1 VRQDEVV
8 TDTVGR
14 TGEGTAT
21 SEVRPNYQLADR
33 YRAETGRVF
42 VSGLQA
48 IARLPVDLLRIDRRN
63 GLNTAAFISGYQG
76 SPVGMF
82 GEEVERAASTV
93 PDLPIRHVPGV
104 NEELGAT
111 AVMGSQLAVTLP
123 DCQYDGILGMWYA
136 KAPGLDRAGDAIR
149 HAVFASTAPHGGV
162 VAVVGDDPAA
172 KSSTLPSSSDA
183 TMVDLHMPVLFPGDV
198 QEALDLAR
206 HAAFLSRACGL
217 WSGLKVVTPVADG
230 NGTVDCSLDRIVPVL
245 PMIEIDGKPFQPHP
259 NGRLIAPYSVEM
271 EREFFEVRTDLAR
284 QYAALND
291 LNRVTVRSGDDW
303 IGIAASGHT
312 YHEVREA
319 LTLLGFATDQA
330 LQDAGIRL
338 VQLLAPITL
347 DKYVLREFAD
357 GLSDV
362 FVIEEKNPTLELL
375 VRDALYD
382 LAERPRVRGKRDE
395 RGNVL
400 VPYHGLLDAD
410 RLLPALR
417 HMLSKRLADRLAP
430 DRPKPRELI
439 PLSVNRAPFY
449 CSGCPHNT
457 STRVE
462 PGTLVGGGIGCHAMV
477 ALMEPER
484 VGELVTLT
492 CMGNEGAQW
501 IGMAPFVER
510 QHMVQNLGDGTFFHS
525 GELAIR
531 AAVAAGIDITYKLLH
546 NGTVAMTGGQDAEGA
561 VDVPEIATMLVAQG
575 VARIIVT
582 SDAPDRFGG
591 VDLPARTEVWGRERI
606 AEAQRVLADIKGTT
620 VLIHDQG
627 CAAEKRRARS
637 RGLAT
642 KPDFRVVINER
653 ICEGCGDCG
662 DKSNCLSVQPI
673 DTPYGRK
680 TAIHQTSCNFDMSC
694 LQGDCPAFA
703 TVSIDPDAKRAGG
716 SRAVAPDPAR
726 LPAPRPL
733 IDPDRFTVRL
743 SGIGGT
749 GVITVSQ
756 LIGTAALFDGL
767 HVRGLDQTGLSQKA
781 GPVTSD
787 VRVSRERPADS
798 NHATAAGVDC
808 FLAFD
813 LLAASSESHR
823 AGAAP
828 GRTVVIGSVEVVPT
842 GEMVVHPDSRAY
854 PEQQLLRERLDDV
867 SRPADNR
874 YLDSAAITEGLFG
887 TTTPANV
894 LTLGVAV
901 QSGALPLEPASIER
915 AIELNGVAV
924 EQNLAAFRFGRQ
936 WAVEPAA
943 VEAAAGISAQFVE
956 TLDQLLDRLTADLAD
971 YQDAEYARRFRDR
984 IDQVRAAGYD
994 ELTEVAA
1001 RSLHKLMAYK
1011 DEYEVARLA
1020 LLPESQA
1027 RYRAAGGPATTVT
1040 YHLHPPVLKALG
1052 VDHKVGFRRLGKP
1065 SFAALRALK
1074 RLRGTFADPFGHAE
1088 VRKLER
1094 ELIPE
1099 FERALDQLLAG
1110 LTADNLAEA
1119 MAIAGLPDQ
1128 VRGYEEL
1135 KLRRAGTYRRELA
1148 TRLAEYHG

>member
-1 VRQDEVV
+1 
-8 TDTVGR
+8 
-14 TGEGTAT
+14 
-21 SEVRPNYQLADR
+21 
-33 YRAETGRVF
+33 VF

-63 GLNTAAFISGYQG
+63 GLTTAAFISGYQG

-82 GEEVERAASTV
+82 GEEVARAAATV
-93 PDLPIRHVPGV
+93 PDLPIHHQPGV

-123 DCQYDGILGMWYA
+123 DCRYDGVLGMWYG
-136 KAPGLDRAGDAIR
+136 KAPGLDRASDAIR

-198 QEALDLAR
+198 QEALDLTR
-206 HAAFLSRACGL
+206 HAAFLSRVSGL
-217 WSGLKVVTPVADG
+217 WVGLKLVTSVADG
-230 NGTVDCSLDRIVPVL
+230 NGTIDCGLDRVVPVV
-245 PMIEIDGKPFQPHP
+245 PTMDIDGVPFRPHP
-259 NGRLIAPYSVEM
+259 DGRLITPHTVEM
-271 EREFFEVRTDLAR
+271 EREFHEVRTDLAR
-284 QYAALND
+284 QYAALNG
-291 LNRVTVRSGDDW
+291 LNRVIVRSGDDW

-319 LTLLGFATDQA
+319 LTLLGLRDDADLQA
-330 LQDAGIRL
+330 AGVRL
-338 VQLLAPITL
+338 IQLLAPITL
-347 DKYVLREFAD
+347 DKYVIRELTE
-357 GLSDV
+357 GLADV
-362 FVIEEKNPTLELL
+362 FVIEEKNPTLEVLM
-375 VRDALYD
+375 RDALYD
-382 LAERPRVRGKRDE
+382 LTQRPRVWGKRDE
-395 RGNVL
+395 HGNIV
-400 VPYHGLLDAD
+400 VPYHGMLDAD
-410 RLLPALR
+410 RLLAGLR
-417 HMLSKRLADRLAP
+417 HHLSKRLADRLAP

-439 PLSVNRAPFY
+439 PLSVERAPYY

-462 PGTLVGGGIGCHAMV
+462 PGALVGGGIGCHAMV
-477 ALMEPER
+477 ALMEPDR
-484 VGELVTLT
+484 VGDLVGLT

-510 QHMVQNLGDGTFFHS
+510 QHMFQNLGDGTFFHS
-525 GELAIR
+525 GEVAIR

-546 NGTVAMTGGQDAEGA
+546 NGTVAMTGGQDAQGA
-561 VDVPEIATMLVAQG
+561 VDVPDIARMLIPQG

-582 SDAPDRFGG
+582 SDAPERFDG
-591 VDLPARTEVWGRERI
+591 VDWPPRVEVWDRSRFD
-606 AEAQRVLADIKGTT
+606 EAQHTLAAVKGTT

-637 RGLAT
+637 RGLIA
-642 KPDFRVVINER
+642 KPNFRVVINER

-662 DKSNCLSVQPI
+662 SKSNCLSVQPI

-680 TAIHQTSCNFDMSC
+680 TAIHQTSCNYDMSC
-694 LQGDCPAFA
+694 LKGDCPAFA
-703 TVSIDPDAKRAGG
+703 LVEVVSTGSTTGRAKVVEPVETT
-716 SRAVAPDPAR
+716 S
-726 LPAPRPL
+726 LPAPVPL
-733 IDPDRFTVRL
+733 VDADHFTVRL

-749 GVITVSQ
+749 GVITVAQ
-756 LIGTAALFDGL
+756 LIGTAALLDGL

-787 VRVSRERPADS
+787 VRIARDRPTDS

-813 LLAASSESHR
+813 LLAASSESHL

-828 GRTVVIGSVEVVPT
+828 GRTVIVGSVEVVPT
-842 GEMVVHPDSRAY
+842 GAMVVDPNGLSY
-854 PEQQLLRERLDDV
+854 PELDTLRQRLDHV

-874 YLDSAAITEGLFG
+874 YLDSAAVTQGLFG
-887 TTTPANV
+887 STTSANV

-901 QSGALPLEPASIER
+901 QSGALPLDPASVER

-924 EQNLAAFRFGRQ
+924 AQNTAAFRFGRQ
-936 WAVEPAA
+936 WAVDPAG
-943 VEAAAGISAQFVE
+943 VEAAAGISAPAIE
-956 TLDQLLDRLTADLAD
+956 SLDQLLDRLTADLTD
-971 YQDAEYARRFRDR
+971 YQDAKYARRFRDR
-984 IDQVRAAGYD
+984 IDRVRAAGSD
-994 ELTEVAA
+994 ELTATAA

-1027 RYRAAGGPATTVT
+1027 RYQALGGRDTKVT
-1040 YHLHPPVLKALG
+1040 YQLHPPALKTFGL
-1052 VDHKVGFRRLGKP
+1052 DRKVGMRRTAKP
-1065 SFAALRALK
+1065 AFASLRSMK
-1074 RLRGTFADPFGHAE
+1074 RLRGTFADPFGHAK

-1094 ELIPE
+1094 ALIPE
-1099 FERALDQLLAG
+1099 FEAALDRLVAG
-1110 LTADNLAEA
+1110 LTPDRLDAAI
-1119 MAIAGLPDQ
+1119 AIAGLPDQ

-1135 KLRRAGTYRRELA
+1135 KLERAATYREQLA
-1148 TRLAEYHG
+1148 TALATW